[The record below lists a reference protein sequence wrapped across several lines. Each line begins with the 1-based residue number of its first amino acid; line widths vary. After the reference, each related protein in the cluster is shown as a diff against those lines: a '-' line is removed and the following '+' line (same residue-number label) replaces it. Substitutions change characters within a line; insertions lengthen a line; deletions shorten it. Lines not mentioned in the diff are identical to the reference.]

1 MRAELKTAIA
11 KHERIDAAF
20 DKLAEEARPETARRE
35 LNAIYMMVKTLAELG
50 WSIEA
55 HPDGDTVFVE
65 VSNGDMCWTSWE

>member
-1 MRAELKTAIA
+1 MRPELKLVIDQ
-11 KHERIDAAF
+11 HDRIDAAF
-20 DKLAEEARPETARRE
+20 AQQAEEARPETARRE

>member
-1 MRAELKTAIA
+1 MRAELKEAIA

-20 DKLAEEARPETARRE
+20 AQQVEEMRPETARRE

-65 VSNGDMCWTSWE
+65 VSNGDMEWASWE